1 MEAKL
6 DLVLSKLDLLENKSD
21 TAIRN
26 IAILSATIE
35 NLKTENSNLRTQMQ
49 QMEKKIDYLENQSRR
64 NNVIFYNVKE
74 DAKEDT
80 EAKVRQIIDSQY
92 KISLGDKDIERAHR
106 LATNVRTSRPIII
119 KFNNFKVKD
128 FIVRNAFKLKNTPVS
143 VSEDFS
149 KHILQKR
156 SLLKPYLMQAK
167 SEGKRAHLKFDML
180 YINGRKYTVDDL
192 PANQVLQATDF
203 SPEVTHND
211 IITRSKSGTKPLTS
225 SQ

>member
-6 DLVLSKLDLLENKSD
+6 ILVLSKLDLLENKSD

-74 DAKEDT
+74 DAKETWEDT

-106 LATNVRTSRPIII
+106 LGTN
-119 KFNNFKVKD
+119 VKD

-149 KHILQKR
+149 KHILEK
-156 SLLKPYLMQAK
+156 
-167 SEGKRAHLKFDML
+167 
-180 YINGRKYTVDDL
+180 
-192 PANQVLQATDF
+192 
-203 SPEVTHND
+203 
-211 IITRSKSGTKPLTS
+211 
-225 SQ
+225 

>member
-6 DLVLSKLDLLENKSD
+6 ILVLSKLDLLENKSD

-74 DAKEDT
+74 DAKETWEDT

-106 LATNVRTSRPIII
+106 LGTN
-119 KFNNFKVKD
+119 D

-149 KHILQKR
+149 KHILEK
-156 SLLKPYLMQAK
+156 
-167 SEGKRAHLKFDML
+167 
-180 YINGRKYTVDDL
+180 
-192 PANQVLQATDF
+192 
-203 SPEVTHND
+203 
-211 IITRSKSGTKPLTS
+211 
-225 SQ
+225 